1 MGRPG
6 GDPHERVERRKDIL
20 MKKRVITLFLVAVL
34 ALFGA
39 ACDDTI
45 EGVEEDTEEG
55 VEEVEE
61 EMDES

>member
-1 MGRPG
+1 MGRRVRNPI
-6 GDPHERVERRKDIL
+6 ERVERCQETL
-20 MKKRVITLFLVAVL
+20 MKKRVITMFLVAVL

-55 VEEVEE
+55 VEEIDE
-61 EMDES
+61 EMNES

>member
-1 MGRPG
+1 
-6 GDPHERVERRKDIL
+6 
-20 MKKRVITLFLVAVL
+20 MKKRVITMFLVAVL

-55 VEEVEE
+55 VEEIDEE
-61 EMDES
+61 LNES